1 MAYTL
6 KEDYTEQYTDGSGRY
21 KTVFRA
27 GQSISWE
34 TAYAVGLVTTKHEPK
49 EEAKPVKAQKE
60 ETQRG

>member
-49 EEAKPVKAQKE
+49 EEKPDPKAKAEK
-60 ETQRG
+60 